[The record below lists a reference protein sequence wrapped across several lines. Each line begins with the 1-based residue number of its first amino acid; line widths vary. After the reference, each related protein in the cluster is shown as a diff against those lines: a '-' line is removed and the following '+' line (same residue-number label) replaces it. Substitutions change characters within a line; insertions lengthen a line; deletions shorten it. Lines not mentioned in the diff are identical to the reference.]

1 MPDCGTGP
9 PSAGTALLQR
19 GRDHWLRW
27 NDVPDPLILLTND
40 DGVDAPG
47 LRALERSM
55 APLGRVCTAAP
66 MVEQSASSR
75 RITLR
80 RPIRYEPAGDGR
92 FGIDGTPCDCVM
104 MAITLL
110 LPERPAL
117 VVSGINKGPNL
128 GENIYY
134 SGTVAAA
141 AEGAKYGIP
150 SMAVSVDQRV
160 EVDYGASARV
170 AAVLASTVLGGGLAP
185 GTALNVNVPAGAIA
199 GLEVTCQSRKISRN
213 LMIETRDPWDR
224 PYFWM
229 HEEVPLQEAEPGSD
243 YAAIRDGRVSVTPLR
258 FELTAEQELGR
269 LRRQLRDIDP
279 SGG

>member
-1 MPDCGTGP
+1 MPDCGTGH
-9 PSAGTALLQR
+9 PSAGTARLQR

-40 DGVDAPG
+40 DGIDAPG

-170 AAVLASTVLGGGLAP
+170 AALLASTVLGGGLAP

-258 FELTAEQELGR
+258 FELTAEQELGQ

-279 SGG
+279 SGS